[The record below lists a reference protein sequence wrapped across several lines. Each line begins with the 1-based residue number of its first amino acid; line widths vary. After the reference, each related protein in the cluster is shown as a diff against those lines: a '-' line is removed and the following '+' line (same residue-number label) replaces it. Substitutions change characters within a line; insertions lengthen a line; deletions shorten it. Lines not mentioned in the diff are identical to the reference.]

1 MTEDEV
7 EAEVE
12 RLRSSIEFHE
22 SMGRYHDTQH
32 ALMVMLRWWCVVAV
46 LGIIVT
52 AFAPVVGLTAMAIA
66 AAAMGSMA
74 LSRRY

>member
-1 MTEDEV
+1 
-7 EAEVE
+7 
-12 RLRSSIEFHE
+12 
-22 SMGRYHDTQH
+22 
-32 ALMVMLRWWCVVAV
+32 MVMLRWWCVVAV